1 MDAKPQNTSIAFTD
15 KPIAAFLL
23 STQINLSFQLLYIVT
38 DSHILLKLFTEDE
51 LGLPV

>member
-23 STQINLSFQLLYIVT
+23 STQMNLSFQLLYIVT